1 MRNYQPKKNNP
12 YHLDHNLFIRMIYIV
27 RDYKRM
33 KDVIE
38 ELSGDLPVGGENIP
52 GSEHG
57 DPTLSKVIRI
67 ERMYEECRAIENAL
81 EKIPEEYRKVVFDK
95 ICFDKAYPLYADPS
109 TYSRHKCRF
118 LYHIAKNLMYI

>member
-1 MRNYQPKKNNP
+1 
-12 YHLDHNLFIRMIYIV
+12 
-27 RDYKRM
+27 M

-81 EKIPEEYRKVVFDK
+81 EKIPEEYRKFVFDK